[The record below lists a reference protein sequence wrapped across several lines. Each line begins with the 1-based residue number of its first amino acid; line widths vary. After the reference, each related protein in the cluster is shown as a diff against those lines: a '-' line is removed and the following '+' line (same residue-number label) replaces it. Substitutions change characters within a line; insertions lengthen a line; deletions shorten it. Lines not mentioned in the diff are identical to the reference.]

1 MKQWVKSYHIASLGL
16 NDSET
21 VGSSTYSSNDDKLH
35 QLLQDM
41 LQNAADVRCKHNM
54 SDREN
59 LSMRYYFNI
68 NVIILEHS

>member
-1 MKQWVKSYHIASLGL
+1 MKSYHIASLGL

-21 VGSSTYSSNDDKLH
+21 EGLSTHSSNDNKLH

-41 LQNAADVRCKHNM
+41 LQNAAEVRCKHNM

-59 LSMRYYFNI
+59 LSMRY
-68 NVIILEHS
+68 ILF